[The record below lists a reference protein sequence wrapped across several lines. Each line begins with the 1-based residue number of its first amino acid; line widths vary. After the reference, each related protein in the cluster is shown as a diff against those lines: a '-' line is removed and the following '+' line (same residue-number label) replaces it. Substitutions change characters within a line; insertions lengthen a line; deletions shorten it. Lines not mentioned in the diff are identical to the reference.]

1 MPKNF
6 YLKFKKPLNQ
16 NINFKK
22 EGKLNQDDKKES
34 KLIKEIKRFKKRI
47 RKDPKRANKFLV
59 QAGIID
65 KKGHLRSPYRD

>member
-1 MPKNF
+1 
-6 YLKFKKPLNQ
+6 
-16 NINFKK
+16 
-22 EGKLNQDDKKES
+22 LNQDDKKES